1 MIPLEETTLKIIG
14 CNLDNGKE
22 RHLFFL
28 VDNQK
33 ADDRNLQRFIRE
45 AFTIENLSMGKLKK
59 DVAFEDMIESYGIID
74 VFDDEEVSEFI
85 KDGMVDLKS
94 LHHSLYELLAV
105 EAQV

>member
-1 MIPLEETTLKIIG
+1 MIPLEKTTLKIIG
-14 CNLDNGKE
+14 CNLDNGKKY
-22 RHLFFL
+22 HLFFI

-33 ADDRNLQRFIRE
+33 ADDNNLQRFIRE
-45 AFTIENLSMGKLKK
+45 AFNIENISMENLKK

-85 KDGMVDLKS
+85 KDGLVDLKN

>member
-1 MIPLEETTLKIIG
+1 MIPLEKTTLKIIG

-28 VDNQK
+28 LDNQK
-33 ADDRNLQRFIRE
+33 AEDINLQRFIRE
-45 AFTIENLSMGKLKK
+45 AFNIENHSMGSLKK
-59 DVAFEDMIESYGIID
+59 DVAFEDMVESYGIID
-74 VFDDEEVSEFI
+74 VFDEEEVSEFI
-85 KDGMVDLKS
+85 KDGLVDLKN